1 MKIKTSRIR
10 WLSAAVGVSLVLAV
24 FAGCGSDEPAT
35 SAPTAVPTSAPTSA
49 PATSPTTAPTAAVAA
64 TEAEQPTS
72 APADTPAPTEPPVEV
87 GHMSGQMA
95 PDFMLTTLEGEPV
108 SLGDFQNRPVM
119 LYFYTSW

>member
-1 MKIKTSRIR
+1 MAAMKSKTYRIR
-10 WLSAAVGVSLVLAV
+10 WLSVAVGISLVVAV

-35 SAPTAVPTSAPTSA
+35 SAPTAVPTSA

-64 TEAEQPTS
+64 TEAEQPTT

-95 PDFMLTTLEGEPV
+95 PDFMLTTLEGQPV
-108 SLGDFQNRPVM
+108 SLGDFQGRPVM